1 MKRMKIFFKY
11 FLIFLV
17 VYFAVNLLSIQTI
30 KSTYKNKKVDIESGY
45 GQIDITDS
53 KATVTNGYV
62 RGKVTNNTDEDWK
75 DKILKL
81 DFFSKRGKNVGTK
94 YINIGDLAK
103 GESKD
108 FESLFNIDNVDNVK
122 ANITDKVSL
131 GDLSLLDF
139 ELDDIKFDRF
149 PWYVYLAATILLWG

>member
-17 VYFAVNLLSIQTI
+17 VYFVVDLLSIQTI
-30 KSTYKNKKVDIESGY
+30 KAKYKNKKVDVESGY

-81 DFFSKRGKNVGTK
+81 DFFSKSGKNVGTK

-122 ANITDKVSL
+122 ANITDKASL

-139 ELDDIKFDRF
+139 KLDDIKFDGF
-149 PWYVYLAATILLWG
+149 PWYAYLAAAILLWG